1 MDIDDIKIVQQLGE
15 LVASV
20 RYINNSLEDVHRQL
34 DAIYTRLTRLE
45 TTLSAHLNEQETRG
59 GGNAGGGS
67 EKYCGNS
74 SDAHNGKYSHQHESQ
89 SKQQTSQTGTQTQPK
104 PAHKFT
110 LLKLAALIPIVV
122 PIAVFIVL
130 VVVPLI
136 NSLANQ

>member
-20 RYINNSLEDVHRQL
+20 RYINNSLDDVHRQL

-45 TTLSAHLNEQETRG
+45 TTLSAHLNERETRG
-59 GGNAGGGS
+59 GGKAGGGS
-67 EKYCGNS
+67 ENYCNTANTEHTSNNSNNSKYQ
-74 SDAHNGKYSHQHESQ
+74 ATQ
-89 SKQQTSQTGTQTQPK
+89 KQQQQTAQPK

>member
-20 RYINNSLEDVHRQL
+20 RYINNSLDDVHEQL

-45 TTLSAHLNEQETRG
+45 TTLSAHLQTDRETRG
-59 GGNAGGGS
+59 GGNAGGDA
-67 EKYCGNS
+67 
-74 SDAHNGKYSHQHESQ
+74 SDAQHTGGQSQ
-89 SKQQTSQTGTQTQPK
+89 PKPQTPPAGAQTQPK
-104 PAHKFT
+104 AHKFT
-110 LLKLAALIPIVV
+110 LLKLAALVPIVI

-136 NSLANQ
+136 NSLVNQ